1 MIMNQKRDYKTLKPK
16 GRFTSF
22 GIGLLSFMICLSA
35 QMASANSETSFLKV
49 DLESSFQSIITG
61 TVSDASGPLPGA
73 SVVVQGTT
81 QGTQTDFDGNFT
93 LETDSDAVL
102 VISYI
107 GYHTQEIALDGNT
120 TVSVVLT
127 EDASLLDEVVV
138 VGYGTQTRGDL
149 TGSVASVDVSEAT
162 KTPMV
167 NAAEALQGRVSGVT
181 ITNNGNPGSS
191 PVVRIRGYG
200 TGNSNDPLYIIDG
213 VQTDDASILNSI
225 NPADIDQM
233 NVLKDGAA
241 AIYGARASNGVV
253 IITTKSGGYNM
264 DTARVS
270 LDMYTGFSKAT
281 NLPELLDTEQH
292 GEMIWQSIRNDG
304 GTPSHPQYG
313 DGPNPVTPA
322 TLQRVPVT
330 ATVKPNG
337 GTDWLDEIYRSAV
350 TQNASITLENGNEK
364 SKFLFSAS
372 YLNREGIQIATGYK
386 RGSTRLNSEFKI
398 GDRIKIGQHT
408 NISFSRKSGGQSWF
422 NFATRMSPLVPVYD
436 DDGAYAGNYSNDTG
450 LSNPNNPVA
459 EANRQADDFQ
469 KTLRVFGD
477 VYATL
482 DILDGLQFK
491 TSIGGSIRA
500 YNDRRF
506 RALIPESS
514 EPISTN
520 TLTEADQDT
529 YEWVW
534 NNTLSYNKTFGEHN
548 LNALVGIEALNV
560 KGKGKEISRTDYFF
574 ETPDY
579 YLLENGGGA
588 ANVAY
593 AYDNASA
600 LFSLFGTV
608 NYNYAGKYFLT
619 ATVRQD
625 ESSRFI
631 GDNKSDVFPS
641 FSGGWVVSEEDFF
654 PEGVVSRLKLKGSWG
669 QLGNQTLPVDNP
681 TYNISV
687 LSEQYANYGFQGS
700 GGVSQGAI
708 LESAGNEN
716 LKWETSETTNFGI
729 ELGFFEN
736 KLNLEAEYFVINTK
750 DLINPDNSLFSTT
763 SIASNAPYVNLG
775 SIENKGIDATLSYA
789 DELASGFRYGIDL
802 NFSSY
807 KNEVTELI
815 STFQVGYEGFRN
827 TGAVTRTQEGHP
839 LSSFYGRKVIGI
851 FNSEAEVAASP
862 DQGFENDVDGVG
874 RLQYEDINEDGVID
888 DDDRTFI
895 GSPHPDF
902 TYGINLTAGYKN
914 FDLSAFFQGSQGNE
928 IFNNDRVYTDY
939 PSFFNANRSVR
950 VLDSWTP
957 DNQNTSMPALSQ
969 SITNNETTATS
980 FFVEDGSYMRLKNL
994 QIGYSFDDRVA
1005 KMLGMDS
1012 VRFYI
1017 QGTNL
1022 FTITDYT
1029 GVDPELQPR
1038 YNSNGSI
1045 DNLTI
1050 GVSDNNYPLAS
1061 IYSLGV
1067 NLKF

>member
-1 MIMNQKRDYKTLKPK
+1 MNQKNDFQSLKSK
-16 GRFTSF
+16 RTRTSY
-22 GIGLLSFMICLSA
+22 GIGLLSIMICFCA
-35 QMASANSETSFLKV
+35 QMAFANSETSFLKV
-49 DLESSFQSIITG
+49 DLENSVQSIITG
-61 TVSDASGPLPGA
+61 TVSDETGPLPGA
-73 SVVVQGTT
+73 SVVIKGTS

-93 LETDSDAVL
+93 IEADSDAVL

-107 GYHTQEIALDGNT
+107 GYRTAEITVADQT
-120 TVSVVLT
+120 TINVTLEQDTSQ
-127 EDASLLDEVVV
+127 LDEVVV
-138 VGYGTQTRGDL
+138 TGYSTQTRGDL
-149 TGSVASVDVSEAT
+149 TGSVGTVDVSEAT
-162 KTPMV
+162 KTPIV

-181 ITNNGNPGSS
+181 ITNNGNPGST

-270 LDMYTGFSKAT
+270 LDMYTGFSSAT
-281 NLPELLDTEQH
+281 NLPELLDTQQH
-292 GEMIWQSIRNDG
+292 GEMIFQSIRNDG

-313 DGPNPVTPA
+313 DGPSPVIPT

-337 GTDWLDEIYRSAV
+337 GTDWLDEIYRTAI

-372 YLNREGIQIATGYK
+372 YLNRQGIQIATGYK
-386 RGSTRLNSEFKI
+386 RASVRLNSEFKI
-398 GDRIKIGQHT
+398 GDRIRIGEHT
-408 NISFSRKSGGQSWF
+408 NISFDRKGGGQSWF
-422 NFATRMSPLVPVYD
+422 NFATRMSPLVPVFD
-436 DDGAYAGNYSNDTG
+436 NDGNYAGNYSNDTG

-459 EANRQADDFQ
+459 EANRQADDFN

-477 VYATL
+477 IYATL

-514 EPISTN
+514 EPLSTN
-520 TLTEADQDT
+520 TLREADQDT

-534 NNTLSYNKTFGEHN
+534 NNTLNYNKSFGEHSIS
-548 LNALVGIEALNV
+548 ALAGIEALNV
-560 KGKGKEISRTDYFF
+560 TGKGKEITRTDYFF
-574 ETPDY
+574 ETPEY
-579 YLLENGGGA
+579 YLLSNGGGA
-588 ANVAY
+588 ANVGY
-593 AYDNASA
+593 AYDNASS
-600 LFSLFGTV
+600 LFSVFGTV
-608 NYNYAGKYFLT
+608 NYNYAGKYLLT

-625 ESSRFI
+625 KSSRFI

-641 FSGGWVVSEEDFF
+641 FSAGWIVSDENFF
-654 PEGVVSRLKLKGSWG
+654 PEGIVSRMKLKGSWG

-687 LSEQYANYGFQGS
+687 LSEQYANYGYQGS
-700 GGVSQGAI
+700 GGVTQGAI
-708 LESAGNEN
+708 LQSAGNEN

-729 ELGFFEN
+729 ELGFFDN

-775 SIENKGIDATLSYA
+775 SIQNKGIDASLRFA
-789 DELASGFRYGIDL
+789 DELDSGFRYGIDL
-802 NFSSY
+802 NFSTY

-815 STFQVGYEGFRN
+815 SAFQVGFEGFRN
-827 TGAVTRTQEGHP
+827 TGAVTRTQEGQP
-839 LSSFYGRKVIGI
+839 ISSFFGRKVIGI
-851 FNSEAEVAASP
+851 FASEAEVAASP
-862 DQGFENDVDGVG
+862 DQGFAASADGVG
-874 RLQYEDINEDGVID
+874 RLKYADINNDGTID

-902 TYGINLTAGYKN
+902 TYGVNLTAGYKN
-914 FDLSAFFQGSQGNE
+914 FDISAFFQGSQGNE
-928 IFNNDRVYTDY
+928 IFNNDRVYTDF

-1005 KMLGMDS
+1005 EMLGMDS

-1038 YNSNGSI
+1038 FNNNGSI

>member
-1 MIMNQKRDYKTLKPK
+1 
-16 GRFTSF
+16 
-22 GIGLLSFMICLSA
+22 
-35 QMASANSETSFLKV
+35 MASANSETSFLKV

-167 NAAEALQGRVSGVT
+167 SAAEALQGRVSGVT

-213 VQTDDASILNSI
+213 VQTDDANILNSI

-270 LDMYTGFSKAT
+270 LDMYTGFSSAT

-337 GTDWLDEIYRSAV
+337 GTDWLDEIYRTAV
-350 TQNASITLENGNEK
+350 TQNASITLENGNEQ

-386 RGSTRLNSEFKI
+386 RGSTRINSEFKI

-408 NISFSRKSGGQSWF
+408 NISFSRKSGGQSWL

-459 EANRQADDFQ
+459 EANRQADNFE
-469 KTLRVFGD
+469 KTFRVFGD
-477 VYATL
+477 IYATL
-482 DILDGLQFK
+482 DIIDGLQFK
-491 TSIGGSIRA
+491 TSIGGSIKA

-520 TLTEADQDT
+520 TLYEQDYDN

-534 NNTLSYNKTFGEHN
+534 NNTLSYNKSFGEHN
-548 LNALVGIEALNV
+548 INALVGIEALNV

-588 ANVAY
+588 ANVVY

-736 KLNLEAEYFVINTK
+736 KLNLEAEYFVMNTK

-839 LSSFYGRKVIGI
+839 ISSFYGRKVIGI
-851 FNSEAEVAASP
+851 FSSEAEVNASP
-862 DQGFENDVDGVG
+862 DQGFENAADGVG
-874 RLQYEDINEDGVID
+874 RLIYSDINGDGTID

-902 TYGINLTAGYKN
+902 TYGVNLTAGYKN

-994 QIGYSFDDRVA
+994 QIGYSFDDKVA
-1005 KMLGMDS
+1005 KMMGMDS
-1012 VRFYI
+1012 VRFYL

-1038 YNSNGSI
+1038 YEDGRI